1 MSIQEIFDP
10 SSWLSPTGGP
20 RYIQLGRRIEKAIES
35 GQLAPGTPL
44 PPERE
49 IASMTSLSRVT
60 VRKAVQPLVEE
71 GLIVQRRGSG
81 SIVAPQLTKV
91 EQSLSRLTS
100 FTEDMARRG
109 KSVTATWLE
118 RGIFLPSPE
127 ETMTLGLTARES
139 VSRLSRLRMADG
151 TPLAIERAS
160 LSTRML
166 PNPLSVESSL
176 YETLDESGY
185 KPVRAVQRISATN
198 LNALDAGL
206 LEVEEGVAGLQ
217 ITRVSY
223 LESGQ
228 VVELT
233 HSIYRGDAYDFV
245 AELQIP
251 SNTRDKK

>member
-1 MSIQEIFDP
+1 MSIEEVFDP

-20 RYIQLGRRIEKAIES
+20 RYVQLRRRIEQGIEN
-35 GQLAPGTPL
+35 GQLPAGTPL

-49 IASMTSLSRVT
+49 IASMTTLSRVT

-81 SIVAPQLTKV
+81 SIIAPQLTKV

-109 KSVTATWLE
+109 KNVTATWLE

-127 ETMTLGLTARES
+127 ETMTLGLTASES
-139 VSRLSRLRMADG
+139 VSRLSRLRLADG
-151 TPLAIERAS
+151 MPLAIERAS
-160 LSTRML
+160 LSTKML
-166 PNPLSVESSL
+166 PNPQAVEASL
-176 YETLDESGY
+176 YAALEELGH
-185 KPVRAVQRISATN
+185 KPARAVQRISATN
-198 LNALDAGL
+198 LNALDARL
-206 LEVEEGVAGLQ
+206 LDVEEGAAGLQ

-223 LESGQ
+223 LGTGQ
-228 VVELT
+228 VAELT

-245 AELQIP
+245 AELQLP
-251 SNTRDKK
+251 SNDRDKK

>member
-1 MSIQEIFDP
+1 MSVDAVFDP

-20 RYIQLGRRIEKAIES
+20 RYIQLRRRLETAIEN
-35 GQLAPGTPL
+35 GQLAAGTPL

-49 IASMTSLSRVT
+49 IASMTTLSRVT

-81 SIVAPQLTKV
+81 SIVAAQLTKV

-109 KSVTATWLE
+109 KNVTATWLE

-139 VSRLSRLRMADG
+139 VARLSRLRLADD

-160 LSTRML
+160 LSTRLL
-166 PNPLSVESSL
+166 PNPMIVESSL
-176 YETLDESGY
+176 YEALDKSGY

-206 LEVEEGVAGLQ
+206 LEVEEGIAGLQ

-223 LESGQ
+223 LETGQ

-251 SNTRDKK
+251 SSTRDKK

>member
-1 MSIQEIFDP
+1 MSIEQVFDP
-10 SSWLSPTGGP
+10 SSWLSPSGGP
-20 RYIQLGRRIEKAIES
+20 RYVQLRRRIETAINT

-49 IASMTSLSRVT
+49 IAAMTTLSRVT
-60 VRKAVQPLVEE
+60 VRKAVQPLVAE

-81 SIVAPQLTKV
+81 SIVATQMTKV

-118 RGIFLPSPE
+118 RGIFLPSSE
-127 ETMTLGLTARES
+127 ETMTLGLTASES

-166 PNPLSVESSL
+166 PNPLVVEASL
-176 YETLDESGY
+176 YEALDRLGC

-198 LNALDAGL
+198 LNATDAKL
-206 LEVEEGVAGLQ
+206 LEIEEGIAGLQ

-223 LESGQ
+223 LATGQ

-245 AELQIP
+245 AELQIT
-251 SNTRDKK
+251 SNTRGEK

>member
-1 MSIQEIFDP
+1 MSIQEVFDP
-10 SSWLSPTGGP
+10 SKWLSSTRGP
-20 RYIQLGRRIEKAIES
+20 RYIQLHRRIEKAIES
-35 GQLAPGTPL
+35 GQLPPGTPL

-49 IASMTSLSRVT
+49 IASMTTLSRVT

-71 GLIVQRRGSG
+71 GLILQRRGSG

-109 KSVTATWLE
+109 KNVTATWLE
-118 RGIFLPSPE
+118 RSIFLPSPE

-166 PNPLSVESSL
+166 PNPLAVISSL
-176 YETLDESGY
+176 YETLDESGF

-198 LNALDAGL
+198 LNSVDAGL
-206 LEVEEGVAGLQ
+206 LKVEEGIAGLK

-245 AELQIP
+245 AELQLP
-251 SNTRDKK
+251 SNTRDNK

>member
-1 MSIQEIFDP
+1 MSIQEVFDP
-10 SSWLSPTGGP
+10 SKWLSSTRGP
-20 RYIQLGRRIEKAIES
+20 RYIQLRGRIEKAIES
-35 GQLAPGTPL
+35 GQLPPGTPL

-49 IASMTSLSRVT
+49 IASMTTLSRVT

-71 GLIVQRRGSG
+71 GLILQRRGSG
-81 SIVAPQLTKV
+81 SIVGSQLTKV

-109 KSVTATWLE
+109 KNVTATWLE
-118 RGIFLPSPE
+118 RSIFLPSPE

-166 PNPLSVESSL
+166 PNPLAVESSL
-176 YETLDESGY
+176 YETLDESGF

-198 LNALDAGL
+198 LNAVDAGL
-206 LEVEEGVAGLQ
+206 LEVEEGIAGLK

-245 AELQIP
+245 AELQLP
-251 SNTRDKK
+251 SNTKDNK

>member
-1 MSIQEIFDP
+1 MSIQEVFDP
-10 SSWLSPTGGP
+10 SKWLSSTGGP
-20 RYIQLGRRIEKAIES
+20 RYIQLRRRIEKAIES
-35 GQLAPGTPL
+35 GQLPPGTPL

-49 IASMTSLSRVT
+49 IASMTTLSRVT

-71 GLIVQRRGSG
+71 GLILQRRGSG

-109 KSVTATWLE
+109 KNVTATWLE

-139 VSRLSRLRMADG
+139 VSRLSRLRMADS

-166 PNPLSVESSL
+166 PNPLAVESSL
-176 YETLDESGY
+176 YETLDESGF

-198 LNALDAGL
+198 LNAVDAGL
-206 LEVEEGVAGLQ
+206 LEVEEGIAGLK

-245 AELQIP
+245 AELQLP
-251 SNTRDKK
+251 SNTRDNK

>member
-1 MSIQEIFDP
+1 MSIQEVFDP
-10 SSWLSPTGGP
+10 SKWLSSTRGP
-20 RYIQLGRRIEKAIES
+20 RYIQLRRRIEKAIGS
-35 GQLAPGTPL
+35 GQLPPGTPL

-49 IASMTSLSRVT
+49 IALMTTLSRVT

-71 GLIVQRRGSG
+71 GLILQRRGSG

-109 KSVTATWLE
+109 KNVTATWLE
-118 RGIFLPSPE
+118 RSIFLPSPE

-166 PNPLSVESSL
+166 PNPLAVVSSL
-176 YETLDESGY
+176 YETLDESGF

-198 LNALDAGL
+198 LNAVDAGL
-206 LEVEEGVAGLQ
+206 LEVEEGIAGLK

-245 AELQIP
+245 AELQLP
-251 SNTRDKK
+251 SNTRDNQ

>member
-1 MSIQEIFDP
+1 MSIQDVFNP
-10 SSWLSPTGGP
+10 KSWLSPKAGP
-20 RYIQLGRRIEKAIES
+20 RYLQLRRRIEKAIET
-35 GQLAPGTPL
+35 GQLTPGTPL

-49 IASMTSLSRVT
+49 IATMTTLSRVT
-60 VRKAVQPLVEE
+60 VRNAVQPLVEE

-81 SIVAPQLTKV
+81 SIVAPKLTKV
-91 EQSLSRLTS
+91 DQSLSRLTS

-109 KSVTATWLE
+109 KSVTDTWLE
-118 RGIFLPSPE
+118 RGISLPSPE
-127 ETMTLGLTARES
+127 ETMTLGLTASES
-139 VSRLSRLRMADG
+139 VSRLSRLRMSDG

-166 PNPLSVESSL
+166 PNPLIVESSL
-176 YETLDESGY
+176 YAALDEFGC

-198 LNALDAGL
+198 LNAQDAEL
-206 LEVEEGVAGLQ
+206 LQVEEGIAGLK

-245 AELQIP
+245 AELQLSP
-251 SNTRDKK
+251 SNRDKK